1 MEQSQCCLA
10 ACAILPPVLRHVVF
24 KGMMHVLFVVGVRPD
39 LGV

>member
-1 MEQSQCCLA
+1 MEQSQCCLVA
-10 ACAILPPVLRHVVF
+10 HAMLNPVHRHVLF